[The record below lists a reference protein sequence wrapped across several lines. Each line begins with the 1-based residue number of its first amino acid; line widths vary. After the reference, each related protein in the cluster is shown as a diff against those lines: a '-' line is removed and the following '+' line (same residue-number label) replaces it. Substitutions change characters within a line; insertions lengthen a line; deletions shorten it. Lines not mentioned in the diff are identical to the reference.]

1 MRMAVSQCE
10 QRLTLYVVLA
20 FAFSSV
26 FYALIIASGHVGGGN
41 GGYATGL
48 DWCPAAALLTCTLL
62 RIDIGAI
69 GWRWRPWRWQI
80 LAYATPLLFC
90 LIGYVAVWAA
100 GLGGFPNGK
109 TVDSLKAAL
118 GIPSL
123 STSQGA
129 KSVGRKCRQ
138 L

>member
-1 MRMAVSQCE
+1 MRIAVSQMKAI
-10 QRLTLYVVLA
+10 TLYVVLV

-26 FYALIIASGHVGGGN
+26 FYALIIASGHVLGGN
-41 GGYATGL
+41 ARYATGL
-48 DWCPAAALLTCTLL
+48 EWCPAAAALLTCTL
-62 RIDIGAI
+62 RIDIGTI

-90 LIGYVAVWAA
+90 LIGYVAVWAT

-118 GIPSL
+118 GQL
-123 STSQGA
+123 STSHF
-129 KSVGRKCRQ
+129 SVTCSD
-138 L
+138 LETNIITC